1 MKRYA
6 TIIGSLWV
14 IALSVARPASASP
27 PADRL
32 ISKIAFGSCARQ
44 EQPQPIWDKIV
55 GLRPHL
61 FLFIG
66 DNIYGD
72 SEDMEVL
79 KAKYAK
85 LAAVPGFAR
94 LRESCT
100 LLATW
105 DDHDYGVNDGGREL
119 PQRDASQ
126 RVFLDFFR
134 DPPDSVRRHR
144 PGVYISYVFGPA
156 GKRVQIILL
165 DTRYFRSPLKP
176 APKPASGPLASAA
189 TRRSGG
195 HDARRGAMEMAGRA
209 IRGAGA
215 SANRSPPA
223 FRSWPRITAGKNG

>member
-1 MKRYA
+1 MGHRA
-6 TIIGSLWV
+6 IGL
-14 IALSVARPASASP
+14 APRLGPP

-44 EQPQPIWDKIV
+44 EQPQPIWDEIV

-85 LAAVPGFAR
+85 LAAMPGFAQ

-105 DDHDYGVNDGGREL
+105 DDHDYGVNDGGREY

-144 PGVYISYVFGPA
+144 PACISRTFSGRRASVC
-156 GKRVQIILL
+156 
-165 DTRYFRSPLKP
+165 RS
-176 APKPASGPLASAA
+176 SCSI
-189 TRRSGG
+189 
-195 HDARRGAMEMAGRA
+195 RA
-209 IRGAGA
+209 IFAA
-215 SANRSPPA
+215 H
-223 FRSWPRITAGKNG
+223 